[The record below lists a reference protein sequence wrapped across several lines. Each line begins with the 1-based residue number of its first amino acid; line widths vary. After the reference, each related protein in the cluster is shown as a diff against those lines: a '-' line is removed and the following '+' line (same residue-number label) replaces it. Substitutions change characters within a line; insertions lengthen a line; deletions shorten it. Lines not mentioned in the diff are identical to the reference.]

1 MYCFLMNLCLKLILT
16 QAIIYLALTIA
27 TTFGTKN
34 INTQNVRNKK
44 IKGIPKLKTVYQILA
59 YEIQTQSSHSMFEC
73 YSLVHTL
80 QSVEKFVRLLNLYS
94 KLIVFP
100 NPAFLAFSRL
110 RFFLSLAVSANTLQI
125 IHFYCFNRRL
135 FLICQILH
143 WLQCKIEIVEII

>member
-1 MYCFLMNLCLKLILT
+1 MYCFLMNLRLKLILT
-16 QAIIYLALTIA
+16 QAIIHLALTIT
-27 TTFGTKN
+27 TTFGTNN

-73 YSLVHTL
+73 CSLVHTL

-100 NPAFLAFSRL
+100 NPAFLAFSKL
-110 RFFLSLAVSANTLQI
+110 
-125 IHFYCFNRRL
+125 RL
-135 FLICQILH
+135 FYLLQFPQIR
-143 WLQCKIEIVEII
+143 CK

>member
-1 MYCFLMNLCLKLILT
+1 MYCFLMNLRLKLILT
-16 QAIIYLALTIA
+16 QAIIHLALTIA

-94 KLIVFP
+94 KLI
-100 NPAFLAFSRL
+100 AFSEPSL
-110 RFFLSLAVSANTLQI
+110 FSFFQIAIFFISCSFRKYAANNSLL
-125 IHFYCFNRRL
+125 L
-135 FLICQILH
+135 L
-143 WLQCKIEIVEII
+143 